1 MIKGVQVG
9 LIVLAILAIVGGL
22 AAVRFAR
29 TTSTQRQD
37 DAGAEELNFPRTN
50 PRRVAI
56 RPVRAFPN
64 LTFERP
70 AFLAAPRTGPTGCSC
85 WN

>member
-29 TTSTQRQD
+29 TTS
-37 DAGAEELNFPRTN
+37 
-50 PRRVAI
+50 
-56 RPVRAFPN
+56 
-64 LTFERP
+64 
-70 AFLAAPRTGPTGCSC
+70 S
-85 WN
+85 